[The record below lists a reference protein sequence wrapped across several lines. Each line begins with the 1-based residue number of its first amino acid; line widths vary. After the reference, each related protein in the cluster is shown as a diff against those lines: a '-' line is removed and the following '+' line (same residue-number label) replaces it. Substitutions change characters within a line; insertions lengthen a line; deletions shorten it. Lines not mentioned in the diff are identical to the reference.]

1 MAHVQGGKRHQK
13 LRAFLEK
20 CHLMLLP
27 NHVGSVPS
35 IEDCSKLEVTR
46 FYGLLNQ
53 IFTNDLSGRGSNFCH
68 GTRTSVLCCGPEAVV
83 EANGAARSLSTTHQL
98 PSVQDYDRADEDEGR
113 SSNRETSSIRR
124 SVLKGLRTKA
134 W

>member
-1 MAHVQGGKRHQK
+1 
-13 LRAFLEK
+13 
-20 CHLMLLP
+20 MLLP
-27 NHVGSVPS
+27 KRAGSVPS
-35 IEDCSKLEVTR
+35 IEDCSKLEVTDGFMGCSIR
-46 FYGLLNQ
+46 YLL
-53 IFTNDLSGRGSNFCH
+53 TTCPGVGSNCCH

-83 EANGAARSLSTTHQL
+83 EVNGAARSLSTTHRL